1 MSYGSIKV
9 DTITYTS
16 GGGDAT
22 SSVSG
27 LADAVNGIFPNL
39 SITGTISGTTI
50 TGDNVSFTNV
60 TGVSGTFTDTLSGAT
75 ITGDTGQ
82 YETITAVTGIFTA
95 TLSGA
100 TITGVSGTFTDT
112 LSGATITGDTGQ
124 YGTITAVTG
133 IFTDTL
139 SGATITGDEAGFTS
153 ITGTTVTGTTA
164 NFDYGNFTSNVT
176 GVTLI
181 GTTTV
186 SGATV
191 TGGIIGVGTNVT
203 FPDGSTQTTAATAT
217 ANAATTTGIQTFT
230 AAQRGEVDV
239 VAYATGIA
247 LDFSS
252 GNNFQISLTG
262 NTTLQNPS
270 NIASGQAGAIY
281 IIQNSSGNTMAFGS
295 YWNYPGGSGS
305 VPSLTATS
313 GATDLL
319 VYYTTSTTGI
329 AFRLVQ
335 DIKA

>member
-50 TGDNVSFTNV
+50 TGDDVSFTNV
-60 TGVSGTFTDTLSGAT
+60 TGVSGTFTDTLSGTT

-82 YETITAVTGIFTA
+82 YGTITAVTGIFTA

-112 LSGATITGDTGQ
+112 I
-124 YGTITAVTG
+124 
-133 IFTDTL
+133 

-203 FPDGSTQTTAATAT
+203 FSDGSTQTTAATVT

-252 GNNFQISLTG
+252 GNNFQITLTG

-305 VPSLTATS
+305 VPSLTSTS

-329 AFRLVQ
+329 VFRLVQ
-335 DIKA
+335 DTKA